1 MTSRYPL
8 QLYECTTVDDH
19 IETPMAFALPTE
31 VPVIDLAC
39 THCDLSTEVG
49 AALRR
54 FGFFYVRHHGVPDLL
69 IAQQFEQSKRLFDL
83 PAATKA
89 GLTFNATLDIGYTGG
104 SGVIQALDPN
114 QTTTSAA
121 DTKEGFMHTNNAVM
135 DGTPVRPEDPLHGA
149 TLRWPP
155 GLPRYE
161 KVIRKCACRPKSA
174 RAAFPSPS
182 APLDKK
188 LGG

>member
-1 MTSRYPL
+1 
-8 QLYECTTVDDH
+8 
-19 IETPMAFALPTE
+19 MAFALPTE

-69 IAQQFEQSKRLFDL
+69 MAKQFEQSKRLFDL

-121 DTKEGFMHTNNAVM
+121 DTKEGFMHSNISNCAAASPGWSEVEE
-135 DGTPVRPEDPLHGA
+135 GAPNSYLRPVSPASKSDLRESIGVEHLFA
-149 TLRWPP
+149 TLTVT
-155 GLPRYE
+155 LPSDPR
-161 KVIRKCACRPKSA
+161 
-174 RAAFPSPS
+174 
-182 APLDKK
+182 
-188 LGG
+188 